1 VFQIIISDA
10 GRRTREGQS
19 QAEIADELRPMV
31 ESILGELDRWLSVP
45 APPAAQAHAPGV
57 GDCR

>member
-1 VFQIIISDA
+1 
-10 GRRTREGQS
+10 
-19 QAEIADELRPMV
+19 MV